1 MSNRWD
7 NFFNEK
13 HEINYPAMT
22 MYQLI
27 RESARKYPYNIAY
40 EFMNKKTT
48 YSEFMDKIELTAKAL
63 TSIGIRAGD
72 AVTICMPNCPQA
84 IDTFYALNRIGAI
97 ANMIHP
103 LSAVNE
109 ITFYMNISNSKA
121 ILTLDQFYSKVVE
134 ARKGADHTVVIIM
147 ANIADELPKYLEIP
161 FRVKNMGKYQG
172 LPNEAYS
179 ITWKDFLN
187 YGSKFPLPLPKIT
200 FEIDRTAVI
209 LYSGGTT
216 GTTKGIMLSD
226 LNFNALALQS
236 SVAMEV
242 PYEKGQKIL
251 AVMPLFHGFGL
262 GIGIHTC
269 LVKGICCDLIPQF
282 TVKTYAQMIAK
293 KKPNFIAGVPTLYEA
308 LLRTKG
314 LENVN
319 LSFLKGMYSGGDSLS
334 VELKAKVDKFLKD
347 HHATI
352 QVREGYGTTEC
363 VTASCLTP
371 ANDYREGSIGLPY
384 PDTTYV
390 ICEPGTEKRV
400 PTGEDG
406 EICLAGPSVML
417 GYLKNEEETA
427 QTLRV
432 HEDGKTY
439 LHTGDMGYM
448 DADGFVYFKQRIK
461 RMIISSGYNV
471 YPSQVENII
480 DAHPKVL
487 ISCVIG
493 VPDAYKM
500 QKVKAFVVL
509 KPNVVPDESIKQ
521 EILDYLKDHVSK
533 WAMPYD
539 IEFREE
545 LPKTLVGKV
554 AYRVLEEE
562 ELRKIQE
569 AEKKAAELNAQAEA
583 RKKEAPK
590 KEANK
595 AKKNAK

>member
-1 MSNRWD
+1 
-7 NFFNEK
+7 
-13 HEINYPAMT
+13 
-22 MYQLI
+22 
-27 RESARKYPYNIAY
+27 
-40 EFMNKKTT
+40 
-48 YSEFMDKIELTAKAL
+48 
-63 TSIGIRAGD
+63 
-72 AVTICMPNCPQA
+72 
-84 IDTFYALNRIGAI
+84 
-97 ANMIHP
+97 
-103 LSAVNE
+103 
-109 ITFYMNISNSKA
+109 
-121 ILTLDQFYSKVVE
+121 
-134 ARKGADHTVVIIM
+134 
-147 ANIADELPKYLEIP
+147 
-161 FRVKNMGKYQG
+161 
-172 LPNEAYS
+172 
-179 ITWKDFLN
+179 
-187 YGSKFPLPLPKIT
+187 
-200 FEIDRTAVI
+200 
-209 LYSGGTT
+209 
-216 GTTKGIMLSD
+216 
-226 LNFNALALQS
+226 
-236 SVAMEV
+236 
-242 PYEKGQKIL
+242 
-251 AVMPLFHGFGL
+251 
-262 GIGIHTC
+262 
-269 LVKGICCDLIPQF
+269 
-282 TVKTYAQMIAK
+282 
-293 KKPNFIAGVPTLYEA
+293 
-308 LLRTKG
+308 
-314 LENVN
+314 
-319 LSFLKGMYSGGDSLS
+319 
-334 VELKAKVDKFLKD
+334 
-347 HHATI
+347 
-352 QVREGYGTTEC
+352 
-363 VTASCLTP
+363 
-371 ANDYREGSIGLPY
+371 EGSIGLPY

-562 ELRKIQE
+562 ELQKIAE
-569 AEKKAAELNAQAEA
+569 TEKKAAELNAQAEA